1 MQGTLIVVDDLPRP
15 PHATDRTAWH
25 PDDAVGWTVVR
36 LAHLLGRQFDHALKQ
51 LALTPRQFG
60 VLATIAA
67 EPGINSGQLAR
78 KVLVTAQ
85 SMGELVTGLEK
96 AGYLTRDHDRGR
108 GRRLDMHLTPA
119 GHDVLTRA
127 FGVVAGLNAPHALG
141 LSHQETAQLNTLL
154 HKALTHLQP

>member
-1 MQGTLIVVDDLPRP
+1 MQGNLIVVDDFGSPF
-15 PHATDRTAWH
+15 HATDQAGWH
-25 PDDAVGWTVVR
+25 PDDVVGWTVVR
-36 LAHLLGRQFDHALKQ
+36 LAHLLGRQFDHTLKQ

-67 EPGINSGQLAR
+67 EPGISSGQLAR

-85 SMGELVTGLEK
+85 SMGEIITGLEK
-96 AGYLTRDHDRGR
+96 AGYIVRDHGRGR
-108 GRRLDMHLTPA
+108 GRRLDVQLTPA
-119 GHDVLTRA
+119 GHDVLVRA

-141 LSHQETAQLNTLL
+141 LSNQETAQLNTLL